1 MTVNRRRFP
10 PQWTFEEANHACF
23 IDRALTSSALPRQ
36 TPCSRRCSALSKSGS
51 TLKGIGAP
59 NWPPSLFAY
68 LLLGVR
74 GAQRGAAFNSSGS
87 LAMLAAIFL
96 ASSLVMRLV
105 SGNDPSQ
112 SRPRTCA
119 AHRCKGNGG
128 LADYDVTYRELIDD
142 GLHLLSFVGRDAVLA
157 TVSRNGKVEPTALYG
172 QILEAAG
179 DIRPKMIGIA
189 SSANVFSGAENDRSQ
204 VQQFVALLTR
214 LAISANGSV
223 QLISHPSLTG
233 INSDSGLSGSTQWHN
248 AVRARSYLKGIKPEF
263 WRAAGR

>member
-105 SGNDPSQ
+105 SAMIPANHAQEHARHTDV
-112 SRPRTCA
+112 RVM
-119 AHRCKGNGG
+119 
-128 LADYDVTYRELIDD
+128 ADL
-142 GLHLLSFVGRDAVLA
+142 
-157 TVSRNGKVEPTALYG
+157 PTT
-172 QILEAAG
+172 
-179 DIRPKMIGIA
+179 M
-189 SSANVFSGAENDRSQ
+189 
-204 VQQFVALLTR
+204 
-214 LAISANGSV
+214 
-223 QLISHPSLTG
+223 
-233 INSDSGLSGSTQWHN
+233 
-248 AVRARSYLKGIKPEF
+248 
-263 WRAAGR
+263 